1 MHDGSRCGGV
11 GCGFKGGMTAS
22 LHKLTAGSGYDYL
35 TRQVAV
41 QDSTEKGHASL
52 TSYYTEKG
60 ELPGRWVGTGLVALE
75 MELGSAVSEAQMR
88 ALFGAG
94 NHPDM
99 EARLAALPKGATV
112 DQVRHAARLGSPFR
126 VHEAATSFQQEVA
139 IRCSQ
144 WAAANGLGG
153 DATVPVDVR
162 AGIRNELA
170 TARFQQRMGRAPS
183 SLELSS
189 EVARLT
195 RNATTAC
202 AGFDVTFTPVKSV
215 SALWA
220 VAPQP
225 MAAQIEEAHNA
236 AVADALAYL
245 EQRVLYSRRGAGGVR
260 QVEVTG
266 LIGAAF
272 THRDSRAGDPNLHT
286 HVAIANKVQTLDGNW
301 LAIDGRPLFAGM
313 VSVSEVYNTQLE
325 AHLVERLGVRFEA
338 DGVRDSAKRP
348 VREIVGVPA
357 ELREAWSSRRAAIV
371 ARQAE
376 LAVDFQHDHHRP
388 PTPAEAIALAQ
399 QATLETRQ
407 AKHEPRSLTEQR
419 TTWAVQAAAVLGA
432 KGVTG
437 MLTDVLA
444 AGRAVGPAPTA
455 DWVASVADEMVTRM
469 GTSRASWT
477 VWHLQAEASRRARER
492 ATSPGQATELTAQ
505 LLAAATDRCIALDG
519 WVDPISDPQ
528 VLRRTDGESVYT
540 TVGSRRFTSTAVI
553 EAEQTITDA
562 AAATLLDGRQASEAD
577 VSLALLASTANGI
590 TLTAGQVTLVRQ
602 MATSGRRVQ
611 LALAA
616 AGSGKTTALAALANA
631 WRDSGG
637 TVVGLAPSAVAA
649 RLLGDH
655 VGQASTLAKVAYD
668 LHHQPRDVNAMIG
681 PDTLIIIDEAGMAD
695 TPTLAAVIELAVARG
710 ASVRLIGDDQQLA
723 AVGAGGVLRDIAH
736 AQGAVQLTEVMR
748 FVDPAEAAAS
758 LALRDG
764 RPEGLG
770 FYLDQQRIHA
780 GTDETVLR
788 DALDGWQTDRAAGL
802 DAVMLAGT
810 RDQVA
815 QLNQWARQHCLT
827 TTGCTIQG
835 PVAVLSDGNLASV
848 GDVIVTRLNDRRLS
862 ISATDWVK
870 NGDRW
875 TVTAVDPA
883 GSLQAHHLLTGL
895 RISLPPAY
903 VTESVE
909 LGYAVT
915 VHGAQG
921 ITVDT
926 THTVITGAESRQQLY
941 VAMSRGRQSNHAYV
955 EVVDG
960 GGENSPI
967 HPTTLRP
974 VTAGDILESILA
986 RDGSSRSVTTET
998 RQASDP
1004 YTRLGLAVARYTDA
1018 LSVAVEHLHADT
1030 ARELDEHADDV
1041 VDQLTSCAA
1050 WPTLRAH
1057 LLLLSAT
1064 SETSPSPLQ
1073 LLRDAV
1079 DARELSTAQDPAA
1092 VLTWRLPHPDQG
1104 GPLPWLAAIPG
1115 TLAAHDQWGP
1125 YLAARQDQV
1134 RDFAVEVRHAAGAIG
1149 RPVWALPGQTLTS
1162 SSVAEVEVWR
1172 AAWQVERSDRRPT
1185 GALQLGAAAHHWQ
1198 QHLTDRLRPA
1208 HPVAIWT
1215 DLLRDIR
1222 PDLPRD
1228 PYATVL
1234 AHRLAALH
1242 QTGVPVTEY
1251 LAAAVADGP
1260 LPAEQPAAA
1269 LWWRLSRHIG
1279 TVDGPTLP
1287 TWEGALVGR
1296 LGYQAAAELEASPW
1310 WPHLAAA
1317 ITHGTDQGLTVEDLI
1332 APVAD
1337 VSAFDDACQAM
1348 LWRAHHLTETNTALV
1363 DEDGFEAPPHPDE
1376 QPPDGLENID
1386 WSTRTTD
1393 LAEAAR
1399 LRDRTDPDFTDV
1411 ELRQGFAAA
1420 DRWADEPHTPER
1432 LAQVTQA
1439 AAGFFEVQLSGSWS
1453 HHYFSQR
1460 FGQDLAGDPRFRIGH
1475 APAGWTNLVTDL
1487 RKQGF
1492 TTAELLAAGVATIT
1506 RQGTVIDRFRDRAI
1520 LPITHGAV
1528 IVGFVGRRHPNAN
1541 DDHGPKYI
1549 NSPASALFAK
1559 RDVLYGHHLLT
1570 QNSVPVIVEGPMDA
1584 IAVTLAGRGTFIG
1597 VAPLGT
1603 ALTPEQAL
1611 LLREGRPPLIATDSD
1626 NAGHTAAEN
1635 AFWLLAQHRHD
1646 PHRLTL
1652 PTGSDPAQLFEQ
1664 HGPDALH
1671 DALTTATTPQAQLM
1685 IRDRA
1690 TFLNPDEAGRQI
1702 SEIIAARP
1710 ATTSG
1715 DELHLVPEEQTRHL
1729 VARVNAWTTTPTAAA
1744 DQAREQT
1751 RAMRRRLDQPAAERW
1766 QQWADTTGLARTPEW
1781 PSIAARLDEL
1791 HHAGAD
1797 TNLLARRLARVP
1809 AAVVTATLAQHKPGG
1824 RVEIDWR
1831 PWAAAVNPALCTAQ
1845 TWQVTQA
1852 SLSRL
1857 QATGTDLT
1865 ALARTLTGHPPE
1877 RVSAVLRNMLRN
1889 HNAQTG
1895 QEVPGRTLTV
1905 LRQVRRGVGH
1915 DGSRGV

>member
-1 MHDGSRCGGV
+1 
-11 GCGFKGGMTAS
+11 MTAS

-35 TRQVAV
+35 TRQVAA

-60 ELPGRWVGTGLVALE
+60 EVPGRWVGTGLAALE
-75 MELGSAVSEAQMR
+75 MELGSPVSEVQMR

-112 DQVRHAARLGSPFR
+112 EEVRHAARLGLQFK
-126 VHEAATSFQQEVA
+126 VHEAVTEFQQEVA

-144 WAAANGLGG
+144 WAAANGLGS

-162 AGIRNELA
+162 AEIRNELA
-170 TARFQQRMGRAPS
+170 TARFQQRMGRSPS

-220 VAPQP
+220 VAPP
-225 MAAQIEEAHNA
+225 AMAGQIEEAHNA

-266 LIGAAF
+266 LVAAAF

-286 HVAIANKVQTLDGNW
+286 HVAIANKVQTLDGAW

-325 AHLVERLGVRFEA
+325 AHLVERLGVRFAA
-338 DGVRDSAKRP
+338 DAARDPAKRP

-357 ELREAWSSRRAAIV
+357 QLREAWSSRRAAIV

-376 LAVDFQHDHHRP
+376 LAVDFQHDHYRP

-399 QATLETRQ
+399 RATLETRQ
-407 AKHEPRSLTEQR
+407 AKHEPRTLTEQR
-419 TTWAVQAAAVLGA
+419 TTWAAQAAAVLGPD
-432 KGVTG
+432 GVTQ
-437 MLTDVLA
+437 MLADVHA
-444 AGRAVGPAPTA
+444 APRVVGPAPTA
-455 DWVASVADEMVTRM
+455 EWVEQVAGEMVTRM
-469 GTSRASWT
+469 GLSRASWT

-492 ATSPGQATELTAQ
+492 ATNPDQSTQLTAQ
-505 LLAAATDRCIALDG
+505 LLAAATDRCVALG
-519 WVDPISDPQ
+519 GLVDPISDPQ

-553 EAEQTITDA
+553 GAEQQILD
-562 AAATLLDGRQASEAD
+562 AATLLGGRTASEAD
-577 VSLALLASTANGI
+577 VSLALLSSTANGM
-590 TLTAGQVTLVRQ
+590 TLTAGQVALVRQ

-616 AGSGKTTALAALANA
+616 AGSGKTTALATLARA
-631 WRDSGG
+631 WKDSGG
-637 TVVGLAPSAVAA
+637 DVVGLAPSAVAA
-649 RLLGDH
+649 RVLGDH
-655 VGQASTLAKVAYD
+655 VGQASTLAKVAWD
-668 LHHQPRDVNAMIG
+668 LHHLPGDAQDLIG
-681 PDTLIIIDEAGMAD
+681 PDTLLIVDEAGMAD
-695 TPTLAAVIELAVARG
+695 TPTLAAVIGFAMARG

-736 AQGAVQLTEVMR
+736 THGAVHLTDVMR
-748 FVDPAEAAAS
+748 FNDPAEAAAS

-764 RPEGLG
+764 RPEALG

-780 GTDETVLR
+780 GSDETVLR
-788 DALDGWQTDRAAGL
+788 DALNGWQTHRAAGL
-802 DAVMLAGT
+802 DTVMLAGT

-815 QLNQWARQHCLT
+815 QLNRWARDHRLT
-827 TTGCTIQG
+827 ATGGLVQG

-875 TVTAVDPA
+875 TVAAVTPTGA
-883 GSLQAHHLLTGL
+883 IQAVHRLSGS
-895 RISLPPAY
+895 RIELPPPY

-921 ITVDT
+921 VTVDT
-926 THTVITGAESRQQLY
+926 THAVLTGTESRQQLY
-941 VAMSRGRQSNHAYV
+941 VAMSRGRLSNHAYV
-955 EVVDG
+955 QVVDD

-974 VTAGDILESILA
+974 VTTGDILETILA

-998 RQASDP
+998 RTAVDP
-1004 YTRLGLAVARYTDA
+1004 HTRLGLAVARYTDA
-1018 LSVAVEHLHADT
+1018 LSVAVEHLHAGA
-1030 ARELDEHADDV
+1030 ARELDRHADEV
-1041 VDQLTSCAA
+1041 VDQLSSCAA

-1064 SETSPSPLQ
+1064 SKTSPSPLQ

-1092 VLTWRLPHPDQG
+1092 VLTWRLPHPDTG
-1104 GPLPWLAAIPG
+1104 GPLPWLTGIPG
-1115 TLAAHDQWGP
+1115 TLANHDQWGP
-1125 YLAARQDQV
+1125 YLTARAAQV
-1134 RDFAVEVRHAAGAIG
+1134 RAFAVEVRDAAGAIG

-1162 SSVAEVEVWR
+1162 SSVADVEVWR
-1172 AAWQVERSDRRPT
+1172 AAWQVEPADRRPT
-1185 GALQLGAAAHHWQ
+1185 GPAQLGAAAHRWQ
-1198 QHLTDRLRPA
+1198 RHLIDRLRPA
-1208 HPVAIWT
+1208 HPVVIWT

-1222 PDLPRD
+1222 HDLPRD
-1228 PYATVL
+1228 PYAPVL
-1234 AHRLAALH
+1234 AHRLASLH
-1242 QTGVPVTEY
+1242 NAGVPITEH

-1269 LWWRLSRHIG
+1269 LWWRLSRHIA
-1279 TVDGPTLP
+1279 TADAPALP
-1287 TWEGALVGR
+1287 AWEGSLVER
-1296 LGYQAAAELEASPW
+1296 LGYQAAADLEASPW

-1317 ITHGTDQGLTVEDLI
+1317 ISHGVDQGVRIEDLI

-1337 VSAFDDACQAM
+1337 VSGFDDACQAL
-1348 LWRAHHLTETNTALV
+1348 LWRAHHLTTTPPQ
-1363 DEDGFEAPPHPDE
+1363 DEVEPPHPDE
-1376 QPPDGLENID
+1376 LPPDGIEDID
-1386 WSTRTTD
+1386 WSTRTAE
-1393 LAEAAR
+1393 LPEAAR
-1399 LRDRTDPDFTDV
+1399 LRERTQPDFTDL

-1420 DRWADEPHTPER
+1420 DRWADTPHTPQR
-1432 LAQVTQA
+1432 LAQVTEA
-1439 AAGFFEVQLSGSWS
+1439 AAGFFETQLPGSWS

-1460 FGQDLAGDPRFRIGH
+1460 FAQDLAGDSRFEIGH
-1475 APAGWTNLVTDL
+1475 APAGWTHLVTDL

-1492 TTAELLAAGVATIT
+1492 TTAELLAAGVATTT
-1506 RQGTVIDRFRDRAI
+1506 RQGNVIDRFRDRAI
-1520 LPITHGAV
+1520 MPIHHDGV
-1528 IVGFVGRRHPNAN
+1528 IVGFVGRRHPDAG
-1541 DDHGPKYI
+1541 DEQGPKYL
-1549 NSPASALFAK
+1549 NSPASPLFAK

-1570 QNSVPVIVEGPMDA
+1570 HDAVPVIVEGPMDA
-1584 IAVTLAGRGTFIG
+1584 IAVTLAGRGAFIG

-1611 LLREGRPPLIATDSD
+1611 LLRGGVTPVSATDSD
-1626 NAGHTAAEN
+1626 NAGHVAAEN

-1646 PHRLTL
+1646 PHRLLL
-1652 PTGSDPAQLFEQ
+1652 PPGSDPAQLFEQ

-1685 IRDRA
+1685 LRDRA
-1690 TFLNPDEAGRQI
+1690 TFLNPIEAGRQI
-1702 SEIIAARP
+1702 AEIIAARP
-1710 ATTSG
+1710 ATTWG
-1715 DELHLVPEEQTRHL
+1715 DSQHLVPEEQTRL
-1729 VARVNAWTTTPTAAA
+1729 WVARVNAWTTTPTAAA
-1744 DQAREQT
+1744 DKAREQT
-1751 RAMRRRLDQPAAERW
+1751 RAMRRRLEQPAAERW
-1766 QQWADTTGLARTPEW
+1766 QRWADTTGLVGAAEW

-1791 HHAGAD
+1791 HDAGAN

-1809 AAVVTATLAQHKPGG
+1809 AAVMTATLALHRPGTA
-1824 RVEIDWR
+1824 VEVDWR
-1831 PWAAAVNPALCTAQ
+1831 PWAEAVNPALCTAD
-1845 TWQVTQA
+1845 TWPGSQA
-1852 SLSRL
+1852 NLTRL
-1857 QATGTDLT
+1857 QATGTNLT
-1865 ALARTLTGHPPE
+1865 TLAQTLTGRDPE
-1877 RVSAVLRNMLRN
+1877 KVAAALQNVLRN
-1889 HNAQTG
+1889 HSTQIAQETSRYP
-1895 QEVPGRTLTV
+1895 EMAHL
-1905 LRQVRRGVGH
+1905 QVRRRVGRE
-1915 DGSRGV
+1915 GSRSL

>member
-1 MHDGSRCGGV
+1 
-11 GCGFKGGMTAS
+11 MTAS

-60 ELPGRWVGTGLVALE
+60 EVPGRWVGAGLKALE
-75 MELGSAVSEAQMR
+75 MEPGSPVSEVQMR

-99 EARLAALPKGATV
+99 EARLSALPKGATV
-112 DQVRHAARLGSPFR
+112 EQIRRAARLGSPFR
-126 VHEAATSFQQEVA
+126 VHEAATVFQQAVA

-144 WAAANGLGG
+144 WAAANGLGS
-153 DATVPVDVR
+153 DASVPVDVR

-170 TARFQQRMGRAPS
+170 RAGFQQRMGRAPS

-266 LIGAAF
+266 LIAAAF

-286 HVAIANKVQTLDGNW
+286 HVAIANKVQTLDGAW

-325 AHLVERLGVRFEA
+325 AHLTTRLGLRFA
-338 DGVRDSAKRP
+338 PDLTRDPAKRP
-348 VREIVGVPA
+348 VREIVGVP
-357 ELREAWSSRRAAIV
+357 EQLREAWSSRRAAIV

-407 AKHEPRSLTEQR
+407 AKHEPRTLTEQR
-419 TTWAVQAAAVLGA
+419 TTWAAQATAVLGVD
-432 KGVTG
+432 GVTR
-437 MLTDVLA
+437 MLADVHA
-444 AGRAVGPAPTA
+444 AGRAPGPAATA
-455 DWVASVADEMVTRM
+455 EWVDSVADEMVTRM
-469 GTSRASWT
+469 GLSRASWT

-492 ATSPGQATELTAQ
+492 ATSPEQAAQLTAE
-505 LLAAATDRCIALDG
+505 LLAAATDRCVALEG

-553 EAEQTITDA
+553 EAEQTITN
-562 AAATLLDGRQASEAD
+562 AATLLDGRTASEAD
-577 VSLALLASTANGI
+577 VSLALLSSTANGI
-590 TLTAGQVTLVRQ
+590 TLTAGQIALVRQ

-616 AGSGKTTALAALANA
+616 AGSGKTTALAALAHA
-631 WRDSGG
+631 WQDGGG
-637 TVVGLAPSAVAA
+637 TVMGLAPSAIAA
-649 RLLGDH
+649 RLLADH
-655 VGQASTLAKVAYD
+655 VGHATTLAKVAWD
-668 LHHQPRDVNAMIG
+668 LHHNHNDVHSTIG

-695 TPTLAAVIELAVARG
+695 TPTLAAVIGVAMARG

-723 AVGAGGVLRDIAH
+723 AVGAGGVLRDIDH
-736 AQGAVQLTEVMR
+736 THGAVHLTEVMR
-748 FVDPAEAAAS
+748 FADTAEAAAS

-764 RPEGLG
+764 RPEALG

-780 GTDETVLR
+780 GSDESVLR
-788 DALDGWQTDRAAGL
+788 DALNGWQTDRAAGL
-802 DAVMLAGT
+802 DTVMLAGT
-810 RDQVA
+810 RDQVT
-815 QLNQWARQHCLT
+815 QLNQWAREHRLT
-827 TTGCTIQG
+827 ATGSHIEG
-835 PVAVLSDGNLASV
+835 PVAALSDGNLASV

-862 ISATDWVK
+862 VSATDWVK

-875 TVTAVDPA
+875 TVTAVTTTGA
-883 GSLQAHHLLTGL
+883 IHAVHRLSGS
-895 RISLPPAY
+895 RIQLPPTY
-903 VTESVE
+903 VTQSVE

-926 THTVITGAESRQQLY
+926 THTVLTGAETRQQLY
-941 VAMSRGRQSNHAYV
+941 VAMSRGRRSNHAYV

-986 RDGSSRSVTTET
+986 RDGSSRSVITET
-998 RQASDP
+998 RHAVDP
-1004 YTRLGLAVARYTDA
+1004 YTRLGQAVARYTDA
-1018 LSVAVEHLHADT
+1018 LSVAVEHLNTHA
-1030 ARELDEHADDV
+1030 ARELDRNADEV
-1041 VDQLTSCAA
+1041 VDQLTSSAA

-1057 LLLLSAT
+1057 LLLLSAA

-1092 VLTWRLPHPDQG
+1092 VLTWRLPHPDTT
-1104 GPLPWLAAIPG
+1104 GPLPWLTGILE
-1115 TLAAHDQWGP
+1115 TLAHHDQWGP
-1125 YLAARQDQV
+1125 YLAARASQV
-1134 RDFAVEVRHAAGAIG
+1134 RDFAAEVRDATAAIG

-1162 SSVAEVEVWR
+1162 SSVTEVEVWR

-1185 GALQLGAAAHHWQ
+1185 GPAQLGAAAHHWQ
-1198 QHLTDRLRPA
+1198 THLTDRLRPA

-1215 DLLRDIR
+1215 NLLLDIR

-1228 PYATVL
+1228 PYTPVL
-1234 AHRLAALH
+1234 AHRLASLH
-1242 QTGVPVTEY
+1242 NTGVPITEH

-1269 LWWRLSRHIG
+1269 LWWRLSRHIA
-1279 TVDGPTLP
+1279 TADAPTMP
-1287 TWEGALVGR
+1287 AWEGSLVER
-1296 LGYQAAAELEASPW
+1296 LGYEATADLEASPW

-1317 ITHGTDQGLTVEDLI
+1317 ITHGTDQGLHIDDLI

-1337 VSAFDDACQAM
+1337 VSGFDDACQAI

-1376 QPPDGLENID
+1376 LPPDGIDEID
-1386 WSTRTTD
+1386 WSTRTAD

-1399 LRDRTDPDFTDV
+1399 LRERTDPDCSEV
-1411 ELRQGFAAA
+1411 ELRQAFAAA

-1439 AAGFFEVQLSGSWS
+1439 AAGFFEVQLPGSWS
-1453 HHYFSQR
+1453 HSYFAQR
-1460 FGQDLAGDPRFRIGH
+1460 FGQDLAGDPRFRVGH
-1475 APAGWTNLVTDL
+1475 APAGWTSLVTDL
-1487 RKQGF
+1487 RKRGF
-1492 TTAELLAAGVATIT
+1492 TTAELLAAGVATTT
-1506 RQGTVIDRFRDRAI
+1506 RQGNVIDRFRDRAI
-1520 LPITHGAV
+1520 LPITHDGV
-1528 IVGFVGRRHPNAN
+1528 IVGFVGRRHPDAD
-1541 DDHGPKYI
+1541 DDHGPKYL
-1549 NSPASALFAK
+1549 NSPASPLFAK
-1559 RDVLYGHHLLT
+1559 RDVLYGHRHLT
-1570 QNSVPVIVEGPMDA
+1570 HDAVPVIVEGPMDA
-1584 IAVTLAGRGTFIG
+1584 IAVTLAGRGAFIG

-1603 ALTPEQAL
+1603 AFTPEQAL
-1611 LLREGRPPLIATDSD
+1611 LLRGGVTPVIATDSD
-1626 NAGHTAAEN
+1626 NAGHVAAEN

-1646 PHRLTL
+1646 PHRLLL
-1652 PTGSDPAQLFEQ
+1652 PAGSDPAQLFEQ

-1671 DALTTATTPQAQLM
+1671 DALTNATTAQAQLM
-1685 IRDRA
+1685 LRDRA
-1690 TFLNPDEAGRQI
+1690 TFLNPIEAGRQI
-1702 SEIIAARP
+1702 ADIIAARP
-1710 ATTSG
+1710 ATTWG
-1715 DELHLVPEEQTRHL
+1715 DELHLVPEEQTRYL
-1729 VARVNAWTTTPTAAA
+1729 VARVNAWTTTPTSAA
-1744 DQAREQT
+1744 DQAKEQT
-1751 RAMRRRLDQPAAERW
+1751 RAMRQRLDQPSTERW
-1766 QQWADTTGLARTPEW
+1766 QQWADTTGLAGTPEW

-1831 PWAAAVNPALCTAQ
+1831 PWAAGVNSDLLAPNSWDSVTSQLTHLQ
-1845 TWQVTQA
+1845 TCGA
-1852 SLSRL
+1852 
-1857 QATGTDLT
+1857 DLE
-1865 ALARTLTGHPPE
+1865 ALARSLMGCSADRITTTLLRVLRHHLGPSLELTPTRDPE
-1877 RVSAVLRNMLRN
+1877 KRVSPRIIERS
-1889 HNAQTG
+1889 TG
-1895 QEVPGRTLTV
+1895 SGPPRP
-1905 LRQVRRGVGH
+1905 
-1915 DGSRGV
+1915 SR